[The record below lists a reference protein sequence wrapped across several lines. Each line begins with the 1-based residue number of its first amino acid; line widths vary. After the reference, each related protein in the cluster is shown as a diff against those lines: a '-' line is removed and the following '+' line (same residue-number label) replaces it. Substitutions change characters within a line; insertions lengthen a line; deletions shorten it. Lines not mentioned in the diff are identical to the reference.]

1 NYPNQTITENG
12 IVCLD
17 QIILLKEIK
26 S

>member
-1 NYPNQTITENG
+1 YPNQTITENG

>member
-1 NYPNQTITENG
+1 QTITENG

>member
-1 NYPNQTITENG
+1 PNQTIIENG
-12 IVCLD
+12 IACLD

>member
-1 NYPNQTITENG
+1 NYPNQTIIENG
-12 IVCLD
+12 IACLD

>member
-1 NYPNQTITENG
+1 ITENG

>member
-1 NYPNQTITENG
+1 NQTIIENG
-12 IVCLD
+12 IACLD

>member
-1 NYPNQTITENG
+1 NQTITENG

>member
-1 NYPNQTITENG
+1 PNQTITENG

>member
-1 NYPNQTITENG
+1 QTIIENG
-12 IVCLD
+12 IACLD